1 MEKKYFKC
9 ILKDCS
15 NLCFNT
21 LIDLV
26 VKHYTSWYDCYVD
39 VMVDYYYIQGSLYVV
54 ISSDVENS
62 RELAEILLQ
71 EGQEFCPASGTF
83 PEQDLDGQKI
93 AVTRPLFGGSAEI
106 SYTELGGNTIYF
118 PTTYKIYYENN
129 GYTIHEL
136 DEREF

>member
-1 MEKKYFKC
+1 
-9 ILKDCS
+9 
-15 NLCFNT
+15 
-21 LIDLV
+21 